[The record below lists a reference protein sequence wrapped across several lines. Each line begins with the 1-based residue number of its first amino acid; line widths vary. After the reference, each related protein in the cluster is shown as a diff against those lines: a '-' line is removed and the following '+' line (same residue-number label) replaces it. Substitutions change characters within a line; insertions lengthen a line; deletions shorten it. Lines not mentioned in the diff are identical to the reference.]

1 MHDIENRA
9 FNLGR
14 LTQGGSMNLLSQ
26 RGRYPERSSDILT
39 NTASTVIFFTA
50 CMGFW
55 KSLFS
60 SSDAPSAAKAAPMER
75 YIVEGSEDRPNSRVF
90 FSTDRDIDLYELEE
104 LCDAVGWS
112 RRPLRKVKKAIQH
125 SFLVVSMW
133 EQRGASRRLIGFAR
147 ATSDHA
153 FNATIWDVVVHP
165 DFQGKGMGKALMKFM
180 IKKLRGEDISN
191 ITLFADPHVVNF
203 YRTLG
208 FMQDPEGI
216 KGMFWY
222 PD

>member
-1 MHDIENRA
+1 
-9 FNLGR
+9 
-14 LTQGGSMNLLSQ
+14 
-26 RGRYPERSSDILT
+26 
-39 NTASTVIFFTA
+39 
-50 CMGFW
+50 MGFW
-55 KSLFS
+55 KSWFS
-60 SSDAPSAAKAAPMER
+60 DSEAAPTAGATQLEVDAIAR
-75 YIVEGSEDRPNSRVF
+75 TGDVSNRNARIF

-133 EQRGASRRLIGFAR
+133 EMRGNRRRLIGFSR

-165 DFQGKGMGKALMKFM
+165 DFQGQGLGKELMKYT
-180 IKKLRGEDISN
+180 IKKLRSEDISN
-191 ITLFADPHVVNF
+191 ITLFADPHVVDF
-203 YRTLG
+203 YHGLG
-208 FMQDPEGI
+208 FISDPEGI

-222 PD
+222 PN